1 MLRSVMIQRM
11 RARAFGLDIEM
22 DRPIVGLRPVAKAAG
37 ARSVKVEL
45 VGFEELDTRW
55 RGAAARELVRHT
67 GSDGVV
73 AVLAEEDAQRGHRIA
88 IAGIGSCIIAPD
100 GRSVAFAPAPATA
113 PWLVD
118 RLLTSDALPLAALL
132 QGVEALHAGAIV
144 LDGVA
149 LAVAGPSG
157 AGKSS
162 LALTLASLGHPLLS
176 DDALA
181 LEPAARPLCL
191 PGPEVANVRD
201 PRLRAVAI
209 EGLAPFREVLGEVD
223 GALRVLVET
232 ARDPVPLGVLYLL
245 DRSGSAGAGS
255 AEALTISPTQDA
267 QAVLSA
273 TFNRV
278 VGGPRRLVAHLS
290 TCARIAETA
299 SVFTVCVPA
308 GMGPPELA
316 DRLVAHLRT
325 RLPLA

>member
-1 MLRSVMIQRM
+1 MIQRM
-11 RARAFGLDIEM
+11 RARAFGLEIEM

-37 ARSVKVEL
+37 ARSTKVEL
-45 VGFEELDTRW
+45 VGYEELEDRW
-55 RGAAARELVRHT
+55 RGATARELVRHT

-73 AVLAEEDAQRGHRIA
+73 AVLAEEDAQHGHRIA
-88 IAGIGSCIIAPD
+88 ITGIGSCIVAPD
-100 GRSVAFAPAPATA
+100 GRSVAFAPAPATS
-113 PWLVD
+113 PWLAD

-132 QGVEALHAGAIV
+132 QGVEALHAGAVV

-181 LEPAARPLCL
+181 LEPGARPLCL

-201 PRLRAVAI
+201 PHLRAVAR
-209 EGLAPFREVLGEVD
+209 ESLAPFREVLGEVD

-232 ARDPVPLGVLYLL
+232 ARDPAPLGALYLL
-245 DRSGSAGAGS
+245 DRSGAAG
-255 AEALTISPTQDA
+255 ALTISPTHDA
-267 QAVLSA
+267 RAVLSA

-278 VGGPRRLVAHLS
+278 VDDPRRLMAHLS
-290 TCARIAETA
+290 TCAGIAETA
-299 SVFTVCVPA
+299 SVFTVCVPG

-316 DRLVAHLRT
+316 DRLVADLRA

>member
-1 MLRSVMIQRM
+1 
-11 RARAFGLDIEM
+11 M

-37 ARSVKVEL
+37 DRSTKIEL
-45 VGFEELDTRW
+45 VGDRELEARW
-55 RGAAARELVRHT
+55 RGAAPRELLRHV

-73 AVLAEEDAQRGHRIA
+73 AVLAEEDARRGHRIA
-88 IAGIGSCIIAPD
+88 VADIGSCIVAPD
-100 GRSVAFAPAPATA
+100 GRSVAFAPAFATA

-132 QGVEALHAGAIV
+132 QGVEALHAGGVV

-162 LALTLASLGHPLLS
+162 LALTLATLGHPLLS

-181 LEPAARPLCL
+181 LEALEPGARPRCL
-191 PGPEVANVRD
+191 PGPAVANVRD

-232 ARDPVPLGVLYLL
+232 ARDPAPLGALYLL
-245 DRSGSAGAGS
+245 DRSGSAGA
-255 AEALTISPTQDA
+255 LTISPTHDA

-299 SVFTVCVPA
+299 SVFTVCIP
-308 GMGPPELA
+308 GDMGPPELA
-316 DRLVAHLRT
+316 DRLVAHLRA

>member
-1 MLRSVMIQRM
+1 
-11 RARAFGLDIEM
+11 M

-37 ARSVKVEL
+37 DRSTKIEL
-45 VGFEELDTRW
+45 VGDRELEARW
-55 RGAAARELVRHT
+55 RGAAPRELVRHG

-73 AVLAEEDAQRGHRIA
+73 AVLAEEDVRHGHRIA
-88 IAGIGSCIIAPD
+88 IAGIGSCIVAPD
-100 GRSVAFAPAPATA
+100 GRSVAFAPAFATA

-132 QGVEALHAGAIV
+132 QGVEALHAGGVV

-149 LAVAGPSG
+149 LAVGGPSG

-162 LALTLASLGHPLLS
+162 LALTLAMMGHPLLS
-176 DDALA
+176 DDALT
-181 LEPAARPLCL
+181 LEPLEPGVRPRCL
-191 PGPEVANVRD
+191 PGPAVANVRD
-201 PRLRAVAI
+201 PLLRAVAI

-232 ARDPVPLGVLYLL
+232 ARDPAPLGALYLL

-255 AEALTISPTQDA
+255 TEALTISPTQDA

-278 VGGPRRLVAHLS
+278 VDGPRRLVAHLS

-316 DRLVAHLRT
+316 DRLVAHLRAH
-325 RLPLA
+325 LPST